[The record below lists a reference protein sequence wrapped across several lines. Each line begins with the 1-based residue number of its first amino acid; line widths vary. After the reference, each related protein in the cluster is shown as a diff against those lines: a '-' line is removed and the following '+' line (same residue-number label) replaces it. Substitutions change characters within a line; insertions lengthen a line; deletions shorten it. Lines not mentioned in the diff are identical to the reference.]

1 MKKMIK
7 IGAALFML
15 TFFTHGKAQTVSKCD
30 RKFAEKMVCMGLLE
44 VKESELAQ
52 SKAVT
57 PSVKTLATQ
66 LVESHTKANNE
77 LKSLAAKKN
86 ISVQTD
92 LTSKQQKKLDKL
104 AKCEGK
110 KFDKKYAHCMK
121 SLHKKSKCKLKKE
134 AKHGKDAELTAWANS
149 QVPIIE
155 NHITMLKDA
164 CKDIK

>member
-1 MKKMIK
+1 MKKMIR
-7 IGAALFML
+7 IGAALVML
-15 TFFTHGKAQTVSKCD
+15 TFFTNTKAQNVSKSD
-30 RKFAEKMVCMGLLE
+30 QKFTEKMVCMGLLE

-52 SKAVT
+52 SRAVT
-57 PSVKTLATQ
+57 PSIKTVAAQ
-66 LVESHTKANNE
+66 LLESHTKANND
-77 LKSLAAKKN
+77 LKNLAAKKN
-86 ISVQTD
+86 ISVQSD

-134 AKHGKDAELTAWANS
+134 AKHGKDPELTAWANS

-155 NHITMLKDA
+155 NHMTMLKDA